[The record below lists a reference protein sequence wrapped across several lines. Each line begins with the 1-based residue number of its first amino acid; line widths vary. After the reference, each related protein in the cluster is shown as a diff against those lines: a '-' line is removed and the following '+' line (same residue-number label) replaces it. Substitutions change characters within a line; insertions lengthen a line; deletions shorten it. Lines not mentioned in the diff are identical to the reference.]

1 MYPLIAELQ
10 IQIEGRER
18 LAAHARTRDPR
29 APRSSLAIMRD
40 IRRRREQNRSAA

>member
-10 IQIEGRER
+10 IQIEARER
-18 LAAHARTRDPR
+18 LAAHGRNREPR

-40 IRRRREQNRSAA
+40 VRRRREQGRSAA